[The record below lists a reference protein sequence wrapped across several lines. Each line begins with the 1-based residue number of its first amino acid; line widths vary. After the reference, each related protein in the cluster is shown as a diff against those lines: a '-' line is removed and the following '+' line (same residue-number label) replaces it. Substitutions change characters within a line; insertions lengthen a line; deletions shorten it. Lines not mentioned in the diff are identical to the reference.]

1 LLRHAARQHE
11 VHLIALNQPR
21 LLPRADLPASV
32 AALSR
37 LCASVEVFDLF
48 AERSAAH
55 RAMNMALSVASSEPF
70 DVAWLHSRAFHEA
83 VERWRTDRDLA
94 LVHADTIGLWPY
106 ADRLRERVPIVLGHH
121 NVESDFLARRAAQEP
136 SRVKAALLKRDARKL
151 ATLER
156 TAAPTAAINL
166 VVSAL
171 DGDRLA
177 AVAPG
182 AAVEVVENGVDLEY
196 WTPSVETPR
205 ERSLIFAGTLGWYP
219 NRDAVEYLLSAIWP
233 ALLASNP
240 DRRLTLVGRD
250 AGPMAVA
257 AAAADPRVAVTG
269 FVPDVRPYMRAAS
282 VYVCPIRVGGGTR
295 LKVLDALAMGRPL
308 VATGI
313 SVEGLDLVEGVHYLR
328 AETPAEFV
336 AQIERLELAP
346 DVRAALGA
354 AGRRFVVERFGWSVI
369 GRQLDRAYQRALS
382 RS

>member
-1 LLRHAARQHE
+1 
-11 VHLIALNQPR
+11 
-21 LLPRADLPASV
+21 
-32 AALSR
+32 
-37 LCASVEVFDLF
+37 
-48 AERSAAH
+48 
-55 RAMNMALSVASSEPF
+55 M
-70 DVAWLHSRAFHEA
+70 
-83 VERWRTDRDLA
+83 
-94 LVHADTIGLWPY
+94 
-106 ADRLRERVPIVLGHH
+106 
-121 NVESDFLARRAAQEP
+121 
-136 SRVKAALLKRDARKL
+136 
-151 ATLER
+151 
-156 TAAPTAAINL
+156 
-166 VVSAL
+166 SAL

-196 WTPSVETPR
+196 WTPSVEPPR

-219 NRDAVEYLLSAIWP
+219 NRDAVEYLLSEVWP

-250 AGPMAVA
+250 AGPMAA

-295 LKVLDALAMGRPL
+295 LKVLDALAMGKPL

-313 SVEGLDLVEGVHYLR
+313 AVEGLDLVEGVHYLR
-328 AETPAEFV
+328 AETPTEFV
-336 AQIERLELAP
+336 AQIERLELAA

-354 AGRRFVVERFGWSVI
+354 AGRRFVVERFGWNVI

-382 RS
+382 GS